1 MRYFLQLLVFGAAV
15 IMFGCTRQSDKYISG
30 LEMLEGGK
38 VFAVPS
44 GTAADQFVLK
54 RFPDAKFEYYNTP
67 VDCALAVQKGKA
79 DAAVYDKPV
88 LLNIAAKNTDLTVIE
103 EVIATDQY
111 GYAVQK
117 DNTALKKVIDEV
129 LAEIKANGTY
139 DDMMKRWFPERGN
152 PAPMPEIKSDSTG
165 GVLRLATSTGVE
177 PMSFVNAD
185 RKIVGFDI
193 EFASYIAQKL
203 GKRLEVIDFEFGAM
217 LPALIAGKVDM
228 IGAGL
233 SITEER
239 AKQVL
244 FSECYFPGGLSAL
257 VKKDV
262 SQKNEDKAQRL
273 SSVED
278 LKDKRIGVLLGSVQ
292 DMYVHK
298 NFTDAEVRQYQN
310 ITDMLLA
317 LNGEKVD
324 AIFLDETSF
333 TEASSEYK
341 DFGVLASHV
350 FDSDIAAGFNQESD
364 ELREKFNSFLKE
376 IRADGTYEDML
387 DRYVNKGNYQ
397 MPEIKSSNSNGTL
410 KVGVMSDSGLP
421 FTGVKD
427 GELIGFD
434 IELAKRFAAYAGLE
448 FKPLDIQFP
457 SMIASVVTNKID
469 IILCCIMITEEREKQ
484 IDFSDPYYNAG
495 TSAVVKKKFLA
506 GPSDQKN
513 EKKDYLSGSKVG
525 VFSGS
530 VQDQYMLKNY
540 PSSEVFIFDNSTDI
554 VLSLKTNKVD
564 ALLVP
569 GYLAGIYEKHNPDLT
584 VVETDVNSMSL
595 GVGFRKDNP
604 ALRDEFN
611 SFLQSIKDD
620 GTYDEMSKRW
630 FKGDAENV
638 VMPPF
643 NNPVSDKIL
652 KVAVSVEHFPF
663 VSIKDGDFYG
673 FDIEMIRRFAER
685 ANYKLEMIEMNLPA
699 LINSLVAKKADMIST
714 GICITEERKKQ
725 IDFSDPYHF
734 AGSSV
739 IIRRGDIEQGT
750 GLNMSKVEDID
761 GKRVGVFSG
770 TVHDKFVSTNY
781 PNSKILLY
789 DNTADMMISLK
800 TGKIDAIMI
809 ATATADL
816 LLKHNDD
823 LVILN
828 RELFPMPL
836 GVGFRKESGELRK
849 QFNQFLSDIRS
860 NGTYDEMAKRWFID
874 DAEKAVMPPF
884 KNPVSDKK
892 LTVAVSIEDLPYV
905 AYMNGEYVGFDIEM
919 IQKFAEW
926 GNFNLKIIEIDFPG
940 LINALVAKKVDMIT
954 DGIAISEERQKQI
967 DFSDAYSNLN
977 SAVMIKKSDMAGYV
991 AEDEKPVKKTFF
1003 KLVSESFHNNIILE
1017 KRYLLILN
1025 GLKVT
1030 IIISILAALLGT
1042 VIGGLI
1048 CWMRMAK
1055 NKLLSYT
1062 ASLLINLVRGTPV
1075 LVLLM
1080 IIFYVIFASVNINPV
1095 IVAVIAFGINFGA
1108 YVSEM
1113 FRTSIEGVDRGQQ
1126 EAGIA
1131 SGFSKVQT
1139 FVNIIM
1145 PQALRQ
1151 VLPVYKGEF
1160 ISLLKATS
1168 IVGYIAVQDLTKA
1181 SDIIRS
1187 RTFDAFFPLI
1197 MAAVLYILI
1206 AWLLTTVLDRV
1217 EISVDPKRKRQKRI
1231 EEVNL

>member
-1 MRYFLQLLVFGAAV
+1 MRHFLQLLIFGAAV
-15 IMFGCTRQSDKYISG
+15 IMFGCTKQSEKYISG
-30 LEMLEGGK
+30 LEMLKGGK

-67 VDCALAVQKGKA
+67 IDCALAVQKGKA

-88 LLNIAAKNTDLTVIE
+88 LLNIAAKNSDLAVIE

-117 DNTALKKVIDEV
+117 ENAALKKVIDDV

-139 DDMMKRWFPERGN
+139 DDMMKRWFPKKGN
-152 PAPMPEIKSDSTG
+152 PAPMPDIKFDSTG

-203 GKRLEVIDFEFGAM
+203 GKQLEVIDFEFGAM

-233 SITEER
+233 SITAER

-262 SQKNEDKAQRL
+262 TKEKKDKNQKL
-273 SSVED
+273 SSLED
-278 LKDKRIGVLLGSVQ
+278 LKDKSIGVLLGSVQ

-298 NFTDAEVRQYQN
+298 NFPDAEVRQYQN

-317 LNGEKVD
+317 LDGEKVD

-333 TEASSEYK
+333 IEASSQYK
-341 DFGVLASHV
+341 DFGIIAKHL
-350 FDSDIAAGFNQESD
+350 FDADIAAGFNQDSD

-376 IRADGTYEDML
+376 IRSDGTYDDMIE
-387 DRYVNKGNYQ
+387 RYVNKGNYN
-397 MPEIKSSNSNGTL
+397 MPDIKSSNSNGEL
-410 KVGVMSDSGLP
+410 KVGVMSDSGFP
-421 FTGVKD
+421 FTGVLN
-427 GELIGFD
+427 GELVGFD
-434 IELAKRFAAYAGLE
+434 IELAKRFAAYTGMK
-448 FKPLDIQFP
+448 FTPLDIQFP
-457 SMIASVVTNKID
+457 SMIASAVTNKID
-469 IILCCIMITEEREKQ
+469 IIICCITVTEEREKQ
-484 IDFSDPYYNAG
+484 IDFSDPYYNSG
-495 TSAVVKKKFLA
+495 TSAIVKKKFLTE
-506 GPSDQKN
+506 Q
-513 EKKDYLSGSKVG
+513 
-525 VFSGS
+525 
-530 VQDQYMLKNY
+530 
-540 PSSEVFIFDNSTDI
+540 
-554 VLSLKTNKVD
+554 
-564 ALLVP
+564 
-569 GYLAGIYEKHNPDLT
+569 
-584 VVETDVNSMSL
+584 
-595 GVGFRKDNP
+595 
-604 ALRDEFN
+604 
-611 SFLQSIKDD
+611 
-620 GTYDEMSKRW
+620 
-630 FKGDAENV
+630 AEG
-638 VMPPF
+638 
-643 NNPVSDKIL
+643 K
-652 KVAVSVEHFPF
+652 
-663 VSIKDGDFYG
+663 
-673 FDIEMIRRFAER
+673 
-685 ANYKLEMIEMNLPA
+685 
-699 LINSLVAKKADMIST
+699 
-714 GICITEERKKQ
+714 
-725 IDFSDPYHF
+725 
-734 AGSSV
+734 
-739 IIRRGDIEQGT
+739 
-750 GLNMSKVEDID
+750 MSKVEDID

-770 TVHDKFVSTNY
+770 TIHDKYVSTNY
-781 PNSKILLY
+781 PNSKVLLY
-789 DNTADMMISLK
+789 DNTADMMLSLK

-809 ATATADL
+809 ATSTADL

-823 LVILN
+823 LAILN

-849 QFNQFLSDIRS
+849 HFNEFLSTIRK
-860 NGTYDEMAKRWFID
+860 NGTYDEMSKRWFIN
-874 DAEKAVMPPF
+874 DAEEAVQPKF
-884 KNPVSDKK
+884 NNPVSDKK

-926 GNFNLKIIEIDFPG
+926 GNYNLKIIEIDFPG
-940 LINALVAKKVDMIT
+940 LINALVARKVDMIT
-954 DGIAISEERQKQI
+954 DGMAISEERQKQI

-977 SAVMIKKSDMAGYV
+977 SAVVIRKSDMAGFIS
-991 AEDEKPVKKTFF
+991 EKEQPVRKSFF
-1003 KLVSESFHNNIILE
+1003 KSVSESFHNNIILE

-1030 IIISILAALLGT
+1030 IIISVLAALFGT

-1055 NKLLSYT
+1055 NKFLSYT

-1131 SGFSKVQT
+1131 SGFTKVQT
-1139 FVNIIM
+1139 FINIIM

-1197 MAAVLYILI
+1197 MAAVLYIFI
-1206 AWLLTTVLDRV
+1206 AWLLTMILDRI
-1217 EISVDPKRKRQKRI
+1217 EISVDPKRKRQKRL